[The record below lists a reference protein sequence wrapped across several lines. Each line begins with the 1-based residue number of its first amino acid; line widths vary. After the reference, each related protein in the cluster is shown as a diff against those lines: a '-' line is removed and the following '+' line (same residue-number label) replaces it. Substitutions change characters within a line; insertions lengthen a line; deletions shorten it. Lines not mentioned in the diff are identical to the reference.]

1 MLLGA
6 GWIRPAPVFCVSHS
20 ADVRPRAEGKGSG
33 LSAITESIVSER
45 VSVSIELY
53 PPRGRKAVDRT
64 LREVAAIQ
72 DAMDVA
78 FTSVTYGAGGSTQE
92 GTLELVLEL
101 SRLYPGRVVAHLT
114 CVGANEAEISRL
126 MAIYQENGVNDILAL
141 RGDIPEGMTREE
153 AVSGE
158 FRYAA
163 DLVRWLRTLGGLS
176 SIGVACYPEGHPETP
191 DKNEDMDHFARKV
204 DQGADYAASQFFFE
218 ASVWERFMEQMTRR
232 GVTIPLAPGILPVR
246 DVAQVQRFAG
256 KCGASVPPSVVE
268 YLAPHQ
274 DDTEAFQEK
283 SAELAAAQIQELM
296 ELGARHFHVYALNRS
311 DILLR
316 MVDRLGWRN

>member
-1 MLLGA
+1 M
-6 GWIRPAPVFCVSHS
+6 VN
-20 ADVRPRAEGKGSG
+20 GS
-33 LSAITESIVSER
+33 SAIIDSIVSDG

-53 PPRGRKAVDRT
+53 PPKGRKAVERA

-101 SRLYPGRVVAHLT
+101 ARRYPDRVVAHLT

-126 MAIYQENGVNDILAL
+126 MTIYQDNGVRDILAL

-153 AVSGE
+153 AVSGG

-163 DLVRWLRTLGGLS
+163 DLVRWLCNLGGFH

-191 DKNEDMDHFARKV
+191 DKNADMDHFVRKAEE
-204 DQGADYAASQFFFE
+204 GADYAASQFFFE
-218 ASVWERFMEQMTRR
+218 AHVWERFMEQMASR
-232 GVTIPLAPGILPVR
+232 GVAIPLAPGILPVR
-246 DVAQVQRFAG
+246 DLSQVQRFAK
-256 KCGASVPPSVVE
+256 KCGASVPKSVVDA
-268 YLAPHQ
+268 LAPYEN
-274 DDTEAFQEK
+274 DPEAFQE
-283 SAELAAAQIQELM
+283 SAADLAAAQIEELM
-296 ELGARHFHVYALNRS
+296 TMGVSHFHVYALNRS
-311 DILLR
+311 DIILR
-316 MVDRLGWRN
+316 IADRLGWRR

>member
-1 MLLGA
+1 MY
-6 GWIRPAPVFCVSHS
+6 
-20 ADVRPRAEGKGSG
+20 G
-33 LSAITESIVSER
+33 LSTVIDGIVSEE

-53 PPRGRKAVDRT
+53 PPKGRVAVERA

-101 SRLYPGRVVAHLT
+101 SRRYPDRVVAHLT

-126 MAIYQENGVNDILAL
+126 MTIYQDNGVRDILAL

-153 AVSGE
+153 AVAGG

-163 DLVRWLRTLGGLS
+163 DLVRWLCNHGGFH

-191 DKNEDMDHFARKV
+191 DKNADMDHFVRKV
-204 DQGADYAASQFFFE
+204 EEGADYAASQFFFE
-218 ASVWERFMEQMTRR
+218 AHVWERFMEQMASR
-232 GVTIPLAPGILPVR
+232 GVLIPLAPGILPVR
-246 DVAQVQRFAG
+246 DLGQVQRFAA
-256 KCGASVPPSVVE
+256 KCGASVPRSVVDA
-268 YLAPHQ
+268 LAPYEN
-274 DDTEAFQEK
+274 DPEAFQE
-283 SAELAAAQIQELM
+283 SAADLAATQIEELM
-296 ELGARHFHVYALNRS
+296 TMGVKHFHVYALNRA
-311 DILLR
+311 DIILR
-316 MVDRLGWRN
+316 IADRLGWRK